1 MVPVPELE
9 ALAEAPLTCESMR
22 GTRKRETLMV
32 PAAQVWGVTLYDDV
46 RRGHP
51 AAADRPGL
59 HAAIKLH
66 GVFTIS
72 VLPSLCCSAIHYLAL
87 VSIHETVKLMRS

>member
-1 MVPVPELE
+1 ML
-9 ALAEAPLTCESMR
+9 
-22 GTRKRETLMV
+22 

-51 AAADRPGL
+51 ADRPGL

-72 VLPSLCCSAIHYLAL
+72 VLPSLCCTIHYLAL

>member
-1 MVPVPELE
+1 
-9 ALAEAPLTCESMR
+9 
-22 GTRKRETLMV
+22 MV

-46 RRGHP
+46 RRGSAGHP

-72 VLPSLCCSAIHYLAL
+72 VLPSLCCSIHYLAL

>member
-1 MVPVPELE
+1 
-9 ALAEAPLTCESMR
+9 
-22 GTRKRETLMV
+22 MV

-46 RRGHP
+46 HRGP
-51 AAADRPGL
+51 PADRPGL